1 MKRLKLAAA
10 LSACAILGMAAPA
23 SAASVT
29 FTNLSAA
36 FSNVQGGANV
46 CNTVV
51 AGDAFLGWGGAGCTN
66 PPTGSGYVM
75 DVGGPVVI
83 GVPPSPSNLFVLGN
97 FTHANFGIPAGTEIT
112 GVTLTINADVFV
124 DGVSAGNR
132 SFVYLVD
139 HFETPNGNNPCA
151 DGGTLGVGVN
161 VNGCADRVR
170 MAFLGISDSFMI
182 GADLYSLEIMGFRV
196 GGQDVTEFWTA
207 ETTFNTAGVLARVN
221 LRSEIPAAV
230 PEPGTITL
238 FAAGL
243 AIAGVAARRRA
254 RR

>member
-1 MKRLKLAAA
+1 MNRVKLIAA
-10 LSACAILGMAAPA
+10 LSACAIVGMATPA

-29 FTNLSAA
+29 FQNLSAA

-66 PPTGSGYVM
+66 PPTGSGYIM

-83 GVPPSPSNLFVLGN
+83 GVPPSPSDLFVLGN
-97 FTHANFGIPAGTEIT
+97 FTHANFGIPPGSEIT
-112 GVTLTINADVFV
+112 GVTLTINANVFV
-124 DGVSAGNR
+124 DGNFAGNR
-132 SFVYLVD
+132 NFVYLVD
-139 HFETPNGNNPCA
+139 HLETANAANPCA
-151 DGGTLGVGVN
+151 DGGVPGVGVN

-182 GADLYSLEIMGFRV
+182 GSDLYSLEIMGFRLS
-196 GGQDVTEFWTA
+196 GQDVTEFWTA
-207 ETTFNTAGVLARVN
+207 ETTLNTAGLLARVN
-221 LRSEIPAAV
+221 LTSDIPAAV

-238 FAAGL
+238 LAAGL
-243 AIAGVAARRRA
+243 AFAGVAVRRRA